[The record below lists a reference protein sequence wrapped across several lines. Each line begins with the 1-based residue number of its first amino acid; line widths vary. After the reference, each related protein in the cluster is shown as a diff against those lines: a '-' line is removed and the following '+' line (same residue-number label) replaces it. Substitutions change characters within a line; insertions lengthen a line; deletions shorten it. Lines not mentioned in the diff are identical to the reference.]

1 MQIIRVCSFK
11 GSGIGETHVKPEFFL
26 ASRSS
31 LQQDEP
37 TCFSASPLRRGNKEQ
52 KVYCVYLN
60 TKKTDHTVAA
70 FVAVTEL
77 LQRGLERQWVS

>member
-31 LQQDEP
+31 LQDEP

-77 LQRGLERQWVS
+77 VQRGLERQWVS